1 MQGLQ
6 LLETS
11 LQHTGHGGAQ
21 VRAHAC
27 VCVCVCVCVCARAR
41 AFVSQPK
48 LIHRTFCSSLFLLLS
63 ATLLLSTSLLLL
75 RSVRICSIQQFLSR
89 LLEVLFI
96 SPDVRPLGCSSV
108 PAAVH
113 QCKQGR
119 DVSAREPFRGIFAFA
134 RVCSCCHRESVALR
148 TDDSC

>member
-11 LQHTGHGGAQ
+11 LQLTGQCKEERKCA
-21 VRAHAC
+21 RTL
-27 VCVCVCVCVCARAR
+27 VCSCVCVCARAY
-41 AFVSQPK
+41 VSQPK
-48 LIHRTFCSSLFLLLS
+48 SIHRTFCPSLFLLLS
-63 ATLLLSTSLLLL
+63 ASLLLSTPLLLL
-75 RSVRICSIQQFLSR
+75 RGVGICSIQQFLSR

-148 TDDSC
+148 SDDSC

>member
-11 LQHTGHGGAQ
+11 LQLTGQ
-21 VRAHAC
+21 CKMERKCAHAC
-27 VCVCVCVCVCARAR
+27 VCLCVCLCAY
-41 AFVSQPK
+41 VSQPK
-48 LIHRTFCSSLFLLLS
+48 SIHRTFCPSLFLLLS

-119 DVSAREPFRGIFAFA
+119 DVSAREPFRGICAFA
-134 RVCSCCHRESVALR
+134 RMCSCCHRKSVALR
-148 TDDSC
+148 SDDSC